1 MSSAVGQQTT
11 AVAAAD
17 YMAAADSSAAGNSDC
32 FHKVTAAGDF
42 LPAGNNHLVADY
54 MAGNSLAVAG
64 SRLVAV
70 RMVAAYP
77 VEVAAAEKIHIPA
90 RIHSDTA
97 QDFVLGNS

>member
-32 FHKVTAAGDF
+32 FHKVTAGDF

-64 SRLVAV
+64 SLLVAV
-70 RMVAAYP
+70 RMVAVYP
-77 VEVAAAEKIHIPA
+77 VEGAAAEKIHIPA